1 MKGTLGLCT
10 ILLTA
15 LAATVSRAKGAAH
28 FPFAVCYDPTEDYK
42 ASTAYKQS
50 VNSLLL
56 ALRRNASLTGFGT
69 AVAGQPPNRVYG
81 TILCY
86 GDASSEDCRGCI
98 YNATEG
104 TDSVCESWVMW
115 YDHCMVRYSPSNFI
129 GVLDT
134 EDVVSGTNPD
144 SPDTSD
150 PALFNTQLLTLLTNL
165 TTTAAGNRSEMK
177 YATGNISVTAGQTIH
192 GWVQCTR
199 DISLNDCGTCLANL
213 TSRIQTCCNEK
224 TDVFISSGTCIIR
237 YQVPQL
243 PSSDANPREK
253 NPQLPSSSSAR
264 IGLYWIRNDIL
275 VAIISTISTA
285 ALCLGIPHSFSL

>member
-1 MKGTLGLCT
+1 MKGTLCLCT

-15 LAATVSRAKGAAH
+15 LAAT
-28 FPFAVCYDPTEDYK
+28 
-42 ASTAYKQS
+42 QS

-98 YNATEG
+98 SNATEG

-115 YDHCMVRYSPSNFI
+115 YDHCMVRYSPSNII

-134 EDVVSGTNPD
+134 EGVVFFSTNLD
-144 SPDTSD
+144 SPDASD

-177 YATGNISVTAGQTIH
+177 YATGNVSVTAGQTIH
-192 GWVQCTR
+192 AWVQCTR

-213 TSRIQTCCNEK
+213 TSRIEMCCNEK

-243 PSSDANPREK
+243 PSSDANPRGK
-253 NPQLPSSSSAR
+253 NPQLPSSSSSSKLTLENHAR
-264 IGLYWIRNDIL
+264 
-275 VAIISTISTA
+275 A
-285 ALCLGIPHSFSL
+285 